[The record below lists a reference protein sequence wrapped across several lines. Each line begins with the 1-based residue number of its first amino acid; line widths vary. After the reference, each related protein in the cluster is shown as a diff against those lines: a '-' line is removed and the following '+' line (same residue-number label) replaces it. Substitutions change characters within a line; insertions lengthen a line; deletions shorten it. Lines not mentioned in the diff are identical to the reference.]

1 MIWRNMNNPYGYK
14 LEEELG
20 EDYLIEFVRSKVA
33 EYAPE
38 SSKIVAM
45 NADEFLKA
53 VNQYA
58 DTATSI
64 EMSLDELND
73 MIDAR
78 FLSDDKEVVVCLA
91 VPRVPS
97 DEKEQL
103 ILTIVDSG
111 QEALDMFATSLLKTD
126 DLIAE
131 VPVYEKFDI
140 EEDFSD
146 DELEGLAQKLDKMA
160 DFVANNPK
168 EAYAIELAAH
178 TIREL
183 KG

>member
-1 MIWRNMNNPYGYK
+1 MNNPYGYK

-20 EDYLIEFVRSKVA
+20 EDYLFEFVRSKIA

-38 SSKIVAM
+38 SSKIITM
-45 NADEFLKA
+45 NAEEFLKA
-53 VNQYA
+53 INEHSQ
-58 DTATSI
+58 TAKSI

-73 MIDAR
+73 MLDAR
-78 FLSDDKEVVVCLA
+78 FISDDKEVVICLA

-111 QEALDMFATSLLKTD
+111 QEALNMFAQSLLKTD
-126 DLIAE
+126 DLVTE
-131 VPVYEKFDI
+131 VPVYEKLDI

-146 DELEGLAQKLDKMA
+146 DELEDLAQKLDKMA